1 MIEAELHGKVP
12 SEVEDVEDVLTSTV
26 FEVLQYVPP
35 QIFWKEL
42 LRRAVSLGGKSFDEK
57 CEEQGADVTKYD
69 RLRICFWAFHEKYG
83 EPDLL
88 LVFSGGEQEALCFV
102 IEAKLW
108 AAKSG
113 TGEQDQLVR
122 YLLAL
127 RDSAWLTPVT
137 GFRHLILPGLIYL
150 TPQTSM
156 LELSDSVQHAS
167 PDLDAENNLFS
178 LQWQDIL
185 EVAQEVSRIP
195 GELPYTMLARIA
207 KFLAHR
213 GLAYFRGFIPL
224 PIQDFS
230 SLELGFYQPT
240 ELAFCGFD
248 EMAFET
254 PAPAEIGSHSLVRL
268 HTFNGFTDVPF
279 ENVVIAEVT
288 FYGGRK

>member
-1 MIEAELHGKVP
+1 M
-12 SEVEDVEDVLTSTV
+12 
-26 FEVLQYVPP
+26 
-35 QIFWKEL
+35 
-42 LRRAVSLGGKSFDEK
+42 
-57 CEEQGADVTKYD
+57 
-69 RLRICFWAFHEKYG
+69 
-83 EPDLL
+83 
-88 LVFSGGEQEALCFV
+88 FSGGEQEALCFV

-127 RDSAWLTPVT
+127 RDSVWLMRVT
-137 GFRHLILPGLIYL
+137 GFSHLMLPGLIYL
-150 TPQTSM
+150 TPQTSR

-207 KFLAHR
+207 EFLSHR

-230 SLELGFYQPT
+230 SLESGFYQPT

-248 EMAFET
+248 EIVFET
-254 PAPAEIGSHSLVRL
+254 LAPSEIDFHNLV
-268 HTFNGFTDVPF
+268 TSQKFNGFTDVPF
-279 ENVVIAEVT
+279 ENVVIADVM